1 MRIGDWSSDVCSSDL
16 GVGLATAW
24 IPPQKV
30 TNGVLRV
37 RLDPGR
43 VDAIEA
49 EGDAADVARRFL
61 APLADGRPVRTGEL
75 ERRLLLAGDIAGIW
89 VGNAR
94 LERRGERNILHV
106 DTRRDRIRGRAYID
120 NWGSS
125 AVGPVS
131 LSAIIEANGVLA
143 DDDQP
148 MLGGVI
154 TPFQPEEFQLV
165 RAGYRSGE
173 HTSEFKSL
181 M

>member
-1 MRIGDWSSDVCSSDL
+1 MQALVTDIANVARGA
-16 GVGLATAW
+16 GFGLATAW

-37 RLDPGR
+37 WLDPGR

-125 AVGPVS
+125 AVGPGTVGR
-131 LSAIIEANGVLA
+131 ENVG
-143 DDDQP
+143 
-148 MLGGVI
+148 
-154 TPFQPEEFQLV
+154 TPV
-165 RAGYRSGE
+165 TNATIG
-173 HTSEFKSL
+173 
-181 M
+181 